1 MDMDKFPL
9 KREEF
14 VEKLKTYF
22 KKDLQ
27 KK

>member
-1 MDMDKFPL
+1 MDIDKFPL
-9 KREEF
+9 KREKF
-14 VEKLKTYF
+14 VEKLKTCF